1 MTPQNRRSFLAT
13 LGVAA
18 LGCATG
24 GAPAAAAAF
33 GAGAPGTRKL
43 DRIGLQL
50 YTVRDAAAK
59 DLPGTLARIAQIGYR
74 DVEFAGYHGRSAQ
87 EIRDLLARNG
97 LRAPS
102 SHIPV
107 AELNGDRWKKTLDDA
122 KTIGHEYLTIPWLGD
137 AQRGSIEDWKRTA
150 SLFNTR
156 AFDAKG
162 AGLKFAYH
170 NHDFEFRTLGG
181 VVPMDVLIAET
192 DPTLVSFEMDL
203 YWVVRAGRDPIEYL
217 SRFPN
222 RFSMFHAKDSAG
234 PPEHRMVEVGAGTI
248 DFKRILAEGQRI
260 GVRHVFVEHDNPADA
275 FASITSSYRYLST
288 LTF

>member
-1 MTPQNRRSFLAT
+1 VTPQNRRSFLAT
-13 LGVAA
+13 LGAAA

-33 GAGAPGTRKL
+33 GSGAPGTRKL

-59 DLPGTLARIAQIGYR
+59 DLPGTLARVAQIGYR

-87 EIRDLLARNG
+87 EIRDLLERTG

-102 SHIPV
+102 SHIPF
-107 AELNGDRWKKTLDDA
+107 AELTGNWKKTLDDA
-122 KTIGHEYLTIPWLGD
+122 KVIGHEYLTIPWLGD

-156 AFDAKG
+156 AFEAKG

-170 NHDFEFRTLGG
+170 NHDFEFRTVGG
-181 VVPMDVLIAET
+181 LVPMDVLLAET

-203 YWVVRAGRDPIEYL
+203 YWVVRAARDPLEYL
-217 SRFPN
+217 AKYPN

-234 PPEHRMVEVGAGTI
+234 PPDHRMVSVGSGII
-248 DFKRILAEGQRI
+248 DFKHILAEGQRI

-275 FASITSSYRYLST
+275 FESIATSYQYLSK
-288 LTF
+288 LEF